1 VSYDRA
7 PETPRTEA
15 TVQPYRPT
23 SYDVTPHYRMPI
35 EQMPV
40 TGPVELYGE
49 RPAIVWVPDAY
60 GQMVPMPKHL
70 APAPMQPMAPRDLT
84 PQPLFDPKAQRIA
97 AGGILGAGVG
107 WGAGQVVS
115 AAAGLGVGTA
125 AFIFFSLLLLRLAP
139 AAVSRTTIQNTTH
152 VTNTNRGFG
161 RSNTTVNH

>member
-1 VSYDRA
+1 MSYESA

-15 TVQPYRPT
+15 TVQPYRPAP
-23 SYDVTPHYRMPI
+23 YEATPLYRMPVAP
-35 EQMPV
+35 QSAD
-40 TGPVELYGE
+40 VELYDE
-49 RPAIVWVPDAY
+49 REPVVWVPDAY
-60 GQMVPMPKHL
+60 GQMVPMRKSH

-97 AGGILGAGVG
+97 AGGVLGAGLG

-115 AAAGLGVGTA
+115 AATGLGVGTT

-139 AAVSRTTIQNTTH
+139 AAASRTTIRHTTH
-152 VTNTNRGFG
+152 VTNNNRGFG